1 MKLHTTVAALYER
14 WFFVEFKKRPA
25 VMDRRYSGEIGSRRY
40 AMKTVTRISAVF
52 TGLVLIL
59 NASVQAHHSRPV
71 FYDMGKTIRIT
82 GVVKDVRIVNP
93 HSTFLF
99 EVTEP
104 NGEKTQWVGTT
115 ASGAA
120 LFRAGWT
127 KETIKA
133 GTVVIFEGNPARD
146 ETARGMLIDTFT
158 MPDGKKLSVKND

>member
-1 MKLHTTVAALYER
+1 MK
-14 WFFVEFKKRPA
+14 
-25 VMDRRYSGEIGSRRY
+25 I
-40 AMKTVTRISAVF
+40 F
-52 TGLVLIL
+52 TGISIL
-59 NASVQAHHSRPV
+59 LAVVFVVVIAPLQAHHSRPV
-71 FYDMGKTIRIT
+71 FYDVDKTIRIT

-104 NGEKTQWVGTT
+104 NGQKSQWVGTT

-133 GTVVIFEGNPARD
+133 GTTVIFEGSPARD
-146 ETARGMLIDTFT
+146 ETAKGMLIDSFT
-158 MPDGKKLSVKND
+158 MPDGKKISVKND

>member
-1 MKLHTTVAALYER
+1 MRA
-14 WFFVEFKKRPA
+14 F
-25 VMDRRYSGEIGSRRY
+25 IGI
-40 AMKTVTRISAVF
+40 AILSAVVI
-52 TGLVLIL
+52 LVRI
-59 NASVQAHHSRPV
+59 APVQAHHSRPV
-71 FYDMGKTIRIT
+71 FYDMEKTLRIT

-104 NGEKTQWVGTT
+104 NGQKTQWVGTT

-133 GTVVIFEGNPARD
+133 GTTVIFEGNPARD
-146 ETARGMLIDTFT
+146 ETAKGMLIDSFT

>member
-1 MKLHTTVAALYER
+1 MRA
-14 WFFVEFKKRPA
+14 FVGIF
-25 VMDRRYSGEIGSRRY
+25 IL
-40 AMKTVTRISAVF
+40 SAIVI
-52 TGLVLIL
+52 LVLI
-59 NASVQAHHSRPV
+59 APIQAHHSRPV
-71 FYDMGKTIRIT
+71 FYDVEKTIRIT

-104 NGEKTQWVGTT
+104 NGQKSQWVGTT

-133 GTVVIFEGNPARD
+133 GTTVIFEGSPARD
-146 ETARGMLIDTFT
+146 ETAKGMLIDSFT
-158 MPDGKKLSVKND
+158 LPDGKKISVKND

>member
-1 MKLHTTVAALYER
+1 MKP
-14 WFFVEFKKRPA
+14 F
-25 VMDRRYSGEIGSRRY
+25 I
-40 AMKTVTRISAVF
+40 RISAA
-52 TGLVLIL
+52 LAVLIFL
-59 NASVQAHHSRPV
+59 ASTTVQAHHSRPV
-71 FYDMGKTIRIT
+71 FYDVEKTIRVT

-104 NGEKTQWVGTT
+104 NGQKTQWVGTT

-133 GTVVIFEGNPARD
+133 GTTVVFEGNPARD
-146 ETARGMLIDTFT
+146 ETAKGMLIDSFT
-158 MPDGKKLSVKND
+158 LPDGKKILVKND

>member
-1 MKLHTTVAALYER
+1 MRVA
-14 WFFVEFKKRPA
+14 
-25 VMDRRYSGEIGSRRY
+25 IG
-40 AMKTVTRISAVF
+40 ISTLA
-52 TGLVLIL
+52 VLIL
-59 NASVQAHHSRPV
+59 VRIAPAQAHHSRPV
-71 FYDMGKTIRIT
+71 FYDTEKTIRVT

-104 NGEKTQWVGTT
+104 NGQKTQWVGTT

-133 GTVVIFEGNPARD
+133 GTTVIFEGSPPRD
-146 ETARGMLIDTFT
+146 ETAKGMLIDSFT
-158 MPDGKKLSVKND
+158 LPDGKKISVKND